1 MEYKSSSRDG
11 WRECTLLAQSG
22 TASNWWCIF
31 PFLNCYTWGPVPL
44 TVLTVSDA
52 RRRHARR
59 AVVPRGHILL
69 LIFFQSNKKKGN
81 ASFIDFLSRY
91 HDVSS
96 RPANKW
102 EGKKWRRRSATDVI
116 HPTDAD
122 PWLFWKRSTLM
133 FGRVCMRVWCYLYIA
148 FVPGKFDSNWNRKWC
163 ERPTLALP
171 SYIFRLLFFSSR
183 PPTGNKKHPFG
194 GTLHTLSTRAQ
205 CYLPSRPFFSFPIL
219 FVSLFSTTRWSLRN
233 GCCCLPLTRW
243 FIDTPDFG
251 VDRWNA
257 GRVVPFV
264 ASTRAH
270 LSLLLLCGVSSI
282 SYTRDESKN

>member
-91 HDVSS
+91 HDISS

-171 SYIFRLLFFSSR
+171 SYIFRLLFFSPV
-183 PPTGNKKHPFG
+183 PPLETKNTHSEGPCIHYPRALNVIYRLVRFSLSPFC
-194 GTLHTLSTRAQ
+194 LCPCFL
-205 CYLPSRPFFSFPIL
+205 LPDDHCAM
-219 FVSLFSTTRWSLRN
+219 VVVV
-233 GCCCLPLTRW
+233 CL
-243 FIDTPDFG
+243 
-251 VDRWNA
+251 
-257 GRVVPFV
+257 
-264 ASTRAH
+264 
-270 LSLLLLCGVSSI
+270 
-282 SYTRDESKN
+282 